1 MNRSHVMSKLR
12 LTEWAAVSE
21 IIGTVAVV
29 ISLIFLAFSV
39 NKNTAVMQASN
50 DNFVYELQFARV
62 RDIVS
67 SPGMASIYVKLN
79 QNKEL
84 SAEEQERFYWDKVQE
99 LGTWEV
105 TFIRYRDGVFST
117 EQWEGWNNYFIASL
131 TNQFSAESWA
141 EVRKWYA
148 NDFRSHVDAVYAS
161 K

>member
-1 MNRSHVMSKLR
+1 MSKLG

-62 RDIVS
+62 RDIVN
-67 SPGMASIYVKLN
+67 SPGMASIYGKLK

-84 SAEEQERFYWDKVQE
+84 SAEEQERYYWDKLQE
-99 LGTWEV
+99 IGTWEIA
-105 TFIRYRDGVFST
+105 FNRYRDGVFST
-117 EQWEGWNNYFIASL
+117 VQWEGWNNFYVTSL

-141 EVRKWYA
+141 EVREWYA

>member
-1 MNRSHVMSKLR
+1 MSKLS
-12 LTEWAAVSE
+12 LTQWAAVSE

-29 ISLIFLAFSV
+29 ISLLFLAFSV
-39 NKNTAVMQASN
+39 KKNTVVMQASN

-84 SAEEQERFYWDKVQE
+84 SAEERERFYWDKLQE
-99 LGTWEV
+99 VGTWEIA
-105 TFIRYRDGVFST
+105 FNRYRDGVFSN
-117 EQWEGWNNYFIASL
+117 EQWEGWNNFYASSL

-141 EVRKWYA
+141 EIRAWYA
-148 NDFRSHVDAVYAS
+148 KDFRSHVDAVYAS

>member
-1 MNRSHVMSKLR
+1 MSKLS

-62 RDIVS
+62 RDIVN

-84 SAEEQERFYWDKVQE
+84 SAEEQERYYWDKLQE
-99 LGTWEV
+99 IGTWEIA
-105 TFIRYRDGVFST
+105 FNRHRDGVFST
-117 EQWEGWNNYFIASL
+117 VQWEGWNNFYVSSL

-141 EVRKWYA
+141 GVREWYA